1 VYDVQDSTVVVR
13 AHRDLATR
21 RVRVAKTVVL
31 LGLTSMFTDI
41 SSEMVATVLPLYLLY
56 ATGLSLVGFG
66 VIDGIYNGAAA
77 VVQFVGGLLGDKLR
91 RHKQVA
97 MVGYGVSM
105 LCRPLLLLV
114 GASPGGIGLSVGLDR
129 IGKGLR
135 TAPRDAMI
143 SLSTPPSRLG
153 TAFGVHRALDT
164 TGAMIGPLLAF
175 VVLEAAP
182 ENYRAVFGVSLF
194 AAVIGFAILTLFVD
208 NRASERRPRP
218 AAVSL
223 RQALGLLRDR
233 RLRALTLIT
242 CALGLVTISDSFLY
256 IGLQQHL
263 DFDFSFFPLLFAG
276 TSLSYML
283 LAAPVGRLADKI
295 GRRRVFIA
303 GYVLLALVYSSLLV
317 PSFGIGGV
325 FVYLALFGAYY
336 AATNGVLSAIT
347 SALVPEELRG
357 SGLSLVATLDSVA
370 SLLASVA
377 FGVLWTLTSNA
388 TAVTVF
394 GVGLVVVIVIAATA
408 LSRVERSAEVAA

>member
-1 VYDVQDSTVVVR
+1 MYNVQDSTVVVR
-13 AHRDLATR
+13 AHRDLVTGR
-21 RVRVAKTVVL
+21 LRVAKTVLL

-41 SSEMVATVLPLYLLY
+41 SSEMVSTVLPLYLLY

-77 VVQFVGGLLGDKLR
+77 IVQFIGGLLGDKLR
-91 RHKQVA
+91 KHKQVA

-114 GASPGGIGLSVGLDR
+114 GGSPSGIGLSVGLDR

-143 SLSTPPSRLG
+143 SLSTPKAKLG
-153 TAFGVHRALDT
+153 AAFGVHRALDT
-164 TGAMIGPLLAF
+164 TGAMIGPVLAF
-175 VVLEAAP
+175 IVLESAP

-208 NRASERRPRP
+208 NKASPRKQAP
-218 AAVSL
+218 AQISL
-223 RQALGLLRDR
+223 RKALGLMRDR
-233 RLRALTLIT
+233 RLRALTLVT
-242 CALGLVTISDSFLY
+242 CALSVVTISDAFLY
-256 IGLQQHL
+256 VGLQRHL
-263 DFDFSFFPLLFAG
+263 NFDFSFFPLLFAG

-295 GRRRVFIA
+295 GRRHVFLT

-317 PSFGIGGV
+317 PSFGIAGV

-347 SALVPEELRG
+347 SSLVPEELRG
-357 SGLSLVATLDSVA
+357 SGLSLVSTLDSVS
-370 SLLASVA
+370 SLVASVV
-377 FGVLWTLTSNA
+377 FGGLWTLTSNA
-388 TAVTVF
+388 TAVSVF
-394 GVGLVVVIVIAATA
+394 GIGLVAAIAVAAVVLA
-408 LSRVERSAEVAA
+408 RVERIAVDA